1 MLEKLTDLVMQQHLQ
16 INELERKQYCLT
28 VYLYFPQQDINSSP
42 RLFEYETDK
51 KIESFLNF
59 VLKFKQYTC
68 FIAVNR

>member
-16 INELERKQYCLT
+16 INELEHKQYCLT

-51 KIESFLNF
+51 KN
-59 VLKFKQYTC
+59 
-68 FIAVNR
+68 